1 MLSLPAN
8 TDPVYIAPEHYSAMD
23 RFFLR
28 LINDKRDLPFIYL
41 IFKVSFSIVPL
52 AALLFVPAISG
63 WLWLLIAAVYL
74 FVNNVTYKGPF
85 GLMLHCSSHRPL
97 FRKEV
102 APLN

>member
-28 LINDKRDLPFIYL
+28 LINDKRDLPFIHL

-52 AALLFVPAISG
+52 GRVVVRAGHKRLAL
-63 WLWLLIAAVYL
+63 AVDRCRL
-74 FVNNVTYKGPF
+74 
-85 GLMLHCSSHRPL
+85 PL
-97 FRKEV
+97 RQQRH
-102 APLN
+102 L